1 MAWTTSTGP
10 VVTGALGWSCSF
22 APTRT
27 APTTSTPAT
36 TVQASSI
43 PREGLCGIGL
53 GIVVIGTDATT
64 GATETRDGKGIGV
77 APERGVSRAAAFD
90 PELERQSTP
99 LSRVLP
105 GFGRASNSGGCSIG
119 R

>member
-1 MAWTTSTGP
+1 M
-10 VVTGALGWSCSF
+10 VTGALGWVCSF

-27 APTTSTPAT
+27 APTTSAPAT
-36 TVQASSI
+36 SAQAKSI

-53 GIVVIGTDATT
+53 CTVAIGTDATT
-64 GATETRDGKGIGV
+64 GGTETRDGKGIGV
-77 APERGVSRAAAFD
+77 APERGVNSAAAFD

-99 LSRVLP
+99 LSRVLV
-105 GFGRASNSGGCSIG
+105 GFARASNSGGCSIG